1 VLVVLKERP
10 KRPPVS
16 VARRLWSNRSR
27 LAYLA
32 YRWLDARLFRPTPDA
47 FASGDAG
54 PLLQHAAMLP
64 VRVRET
70 RFCDYVSDE
79 DVARIEDARLDVLLR
94 FGFRILKGP
103 LLNAAKFGVWSYHH
117 GDNEINRGGPA
128 GFWEVM
134 TEQPTTGTVLQILNE
149 DLDNGRVIFRSHA
162 RTDRSS
168 VSRNRHNYYWKSA
181 AFVTRKLRDLADMGP
196 AAIEEPACACGC
208 RDFRFYSQRLYRK
221 PGNLETLSLVGR
233 YVARRTQE
241 HVRRLHEADQWGLAW
256 SLSKS
261 PAPSTTLYRFTE
273 EWPARGWSW
282 ADPFPVD
289 ADGDYHVFLEIYNHA
304 TRHGSI
310 GVSRLSRKGVFEQP
324 VTVLD
329 APYHLSY
336 PFVFQW
342 RGQWFMMPESSNASR
357 IEVFAAR
364 RFPFDWTLEAVLFN
378 PLRAVDSTLVEVEG
392 RWWLFTSQSPHPEVR
407 NYDELYVYHAPTP
420 FGPWTPHRRNP
431 VKSDARSARGAGRF
445 LWTGRTLFRPAQDA
459 SRRYGSAIVI
469 HRIDELTPDRFRETA
484 VSRIEPGWRP
494 GLSGTHTLNAC
505 SGLTM
510 VDFRHGRAK
519 FAGAGAAPR
528 QVR

>member
-1 VLVVLKERP
+1 
-10 KRPPVS
+10 
-16 VARRLWSNRSR
+16 
-27 LAYLA
+27 
-32 YRWLDARLFRPTPDA
+32 
-47 FASGDAG
+47 
-54 PLLQHAAMLP
+54 
-64 VRVRET
+64 
-70 RFCDYVSDE
+70 
-79 DVARIEDARLDVLLR
+79 
-94 FGFRILKGP
+94 
-103 LLNAAKFGVWSYHH
+103 
-117 GDNEINRGGPA
+117 
-128 GFWEVM
+128 
-134 TEQPTTGTVLQILNE
+134 
-149 DLDNGRVIFRSHA
+149 
-162 RTDRSS
+162 
-168 VSRNRHNYYWKSA
+168 
-181 AFVTRKLRDLADMGP
+181 
-196 AAIEEPACACGC
+196 
-208 RDFRFYSQRLYRK
+208 
-221 PGNLETLSLVGR
+221 
-233 YVARRTQE
+233 
-241 HVRRLHEADQWGLAW
+241 
-256 SLSKS
+256 
-261 PAPSTTLYRFTE
+261 
-273 EWPARGWSW
+273 
-282 ADPFPVD
+282 
-289 ADGDYHVFLEIYNHA
+289 
-304 TRHGSI
+304 
-310 GVSRLSRKGVFEQP
+310 VSRLSRKGVFEQP